1 MDAMDGYRFVHRRE
15 VEFRDLDAVGHVNNA
30 VYLGYLETARIE
42 YLRAVLGFEGL
53 GDLSLVVA
61 RIEIDFRLP
70 ALFGE
75 ELEVGARVPR
85 VGTKSFDMEHRVQA
99 REGGVVA
106 EATSV
111 LVAFDHERGEPV
123 PVPPAWRERM
133 ETYEA
138 RSSVT
143 T

>member
-1 MDAMDGYRFVHRRE
+1 MDAMDGYCFVHRRE
-15 VEFRDLDAVGHVNNA
+15 VEFRDLDALGHVNNA
-30 VYLGYLETARIE
+30 VYLSYLETARIE
-42 YLRAVLGFEGL
+42 YLREVLGLERL

-61 RIEIDFRLP
+61 RIEIDFRDA
-70 ALFGE
+70 ALLGE
-75 ELEVGARVPR
+75 RVEVGARVRR
-85 VGTKSFDMEHRVQA
+85 VGTKSFDMEHQVRAGEGRVA
-99 REGGVVA
+99 A

-123 PVPPAWRERM
+123 PVPAAWREGM

>member
-1 MDAMDGYRFVHRRE
+1 MDGYRFVQRRE

-42 YLRAVLGFEGL
+42 YLREVLGIESL

-61 RIEIDFRLP
+61 RIEIDFRTA

-75 ELEVGARVPR
+75 ELEIGARVAR
-85 VGTKSFDMEHRVQA
+85 VGTKSFDMEHQVRA
-99 REGGVVA
+99 GKGRVVA

-123 PVPPAWRERM
+123 PVPAAWRERM